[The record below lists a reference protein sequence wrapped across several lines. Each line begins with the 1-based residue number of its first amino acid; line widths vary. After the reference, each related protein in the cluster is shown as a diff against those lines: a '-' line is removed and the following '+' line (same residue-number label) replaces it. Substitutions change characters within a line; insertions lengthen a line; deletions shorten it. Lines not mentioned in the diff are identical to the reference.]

1 MRDPFLMK
9 PVGTVRCTR
18 SEATDDDWDAES
30 TRIELDTTV
39 FDNEALMGLDSF
51 SHAEVIFLF
60 DRVADAKIVT
70 GARHPRGQ
78 TDWPK
83 IGIFAQR
90 GKNRPNRLGATI
102 CEIRAVEGTVL
113 HLKGLDAIDG
123 TPVLDIKPVMSGFQP
138 RRELREPGWAKEIMQ
153 SYW

>member
-1 MRDPFLMK
+1 MRDPFLMT
-9 PVGTVRCTR
+9 PIGNVRFTR

-30 TRIELDTTV
+30 ARIELDTTM
-39 FDNEALMGLDSF
+39 FGDDALMGMDSF
-51 SHAEVIFLF
+51 SHAEVIFPF
-60 DRVADAKIVT
+60 DRVPDAKIVT

-90 GKNRPNRLGATI
+90 GKNRPNRIGATI

-123 TPVLDIKPVMSGFQP
+123 TPALDIKPVMSGFQP
-138 RRELREPGWAKEIMQ
+138 RGDLREPGWAKAIMEA
-153 SYW
+153 YW